1 MKRLATFI
9 AFLLLFSFAAA
20 EDLPQGAVDFVNRY
34 NAFADS
40 FSVPCIPLDGW
51 EYGINYSIVVDN
63 LSFSLDP
70 SFDRIF
76 VTVLSDHGIDGDF
89 FAVCACLT
97 AAARGDSP
105 ENYSDILTIYFA
117 LRNTPPGENA
127 TLSSGRKM
135 MIMKQQNGLVIF
147 GVTD

>member
-9 AFLLLFSFAAA
+9 AFLFLFSFAAA

-51 EYGINYSIVVDN
+51 EYGISYSIVVDN

-97 AAARGDSP
+97 AAARGDNP
-105 ENYSDILTIYFA
+105 KNYSDILTVYFA
-117 LRNTPPGENA
+117 TRRPEKTPNSLPAG
-127 TLSSGRKM
+127 K
-135 MIMKQQNGLVIF
+135 
-147 GVTD
+147 